1 MLKYAVSSWIV
12 PPGLFVAISMA
23 GGAWLLRKRNRAG
36 GAILLVLAA
45 LMWAL
50 SISPVSE
57 RLIQGLERPFQPLPK
72 PSGDV
77 IVLLGGGVYGF
88 APDLTGVGAPT
99 AEMMGRIVTAVRLQK
114 RLGVPIIVSGG
125 RVFLR
130 DPEEAPIVSRF
141 LSDLGV
147 PADRIILESGSRDTL
162 ENGRFAGLIC
172 RQRGFERPIL
182 VTSAFHMRRALLS
195 FDKAGVKASPF
206 PSSFLG
212 RGDKAYGWRD
222 FLPSLG
228 SLWASSV
235 ALRESLGLM
244 AYRYIY

>member
-1 MLKYAVSSWIV
+1 MLKFAVSSWLV
-12 PPGLFVAISMA
+12 PPGLFVALSLL
-23 GGAWLLRKRNRAG
+23 GGAWLLRKRKWAG
-36 GAILLVLAA
+36 GGILLVLAA
-45 LMWAL
+45 LIWAL
-50 SISPVSE
+50 SLPPVSE
-57 RLIQGLERPFQPLPK
+57 RLLLGLEGPFKPLPK

-77 IVLLGGGVYGF
+77 IVLLGGGVHGF
-88 APDLTGVGAPT
+88 APDMTGVGTPS

-114 RLGVPIIVSGG
+114 RLGIPIIVSGG
-125 RVFLR
+125 RVFHR

-147 PADRIILESGSRDTL
+147 PADKIILENGSSDTL
-162 ENGRFAGLIC
+162 ENGRYSGLIC

-195 FDKAGVKASPF
+195 FEKAGVKASPF
-206 PSSFLG
+206 PSLFLG
-212 RGDKAYGWRD
+212 RGGKAYGWQD
-222 FLPSLG
+222 GFPNIG